1 MRRGFDSHQLKGLSL
16 MCLRSVSLL
25 LAALSTLAACGVCP
39 AAEYHAF
46 RPGQQWLDDNGE
58 VINAHGGGILHHEG
72 VYYWFGE
79 HKIAGR
85 RGNTAQVG
93 VHVYA
98 STDLYNWRDEG
109 IALAVSDDPDS
120 DIVRG
125 CVIER
130 PKVIYNATTNR
141 FVMWF
146 HLELRGQ
153 GYAAARS
160 GVAVADRPTGPYT
173 FLRSGRAVVGQWPL
187 NLDRTPERERWTQPE
202 QDDQQLSRRRRRRDP
217 DGEIP
222 FFYFDFPGGQMARDM
237 TLFVDDDGAA
247 YHLYASEE
255 NRTFQIARLTDDYLD
270 HAGDF
275 VRVFER
281 RLMEAPAIC
290 RRQGKYYFLASGC
303 TGWAPNA
310 ARSAVADAVFGPWQE
325 LGNPCVGVNSANG
338 LGPEKTFGGQ
348 STFIL
353 PVAGREDAYIA
364 MFDIWRP
371 RNPIDGR
378 YVWLPIEFTD
388 DGYQIRWRD
397 EWDLSVFDKP

>member
-160 GVAVADRPTGPYT
+160 GVAVADRPTGPYE
-173 FLRSGRAVVGQWPL
+173 FLRSGRAVV
-187 NLDRTPERERWTQPE
+187 E
-202 QDDQQLSRRRRRRDP
+202 S
-217 DGEIP
+217 
-222 FFYFDFPGGQMARDM
+222 
-237 TLFVDDDGAA
+237 
-247 YHLYASEE
+247 
-255 NRTFQIARLTDDYLD
+255 
-270 HAGDF
+270 
-275 VRVFER
+275 
-281 RLMEAPAIC
+281 
-290 RRQGKYYFLASGC
+290 
-303 TGWAPNA
+303 
-310 ARSAVADAVFGPWQE
+310 
-325 LGNPCVGVNSANG
+325 
-338 LGPEKTFGGQ
+338 
-348 STFIL
+348 
-353 PVAGREDAYIA
+353 
-364 MFDIWRP
+364 
-371 RNPIDGR
+371 
-378 YVWLPIEFTD
+378 
-388 DGYQIRWRD
+388 
-397 EWDLSVFDKP
+397 